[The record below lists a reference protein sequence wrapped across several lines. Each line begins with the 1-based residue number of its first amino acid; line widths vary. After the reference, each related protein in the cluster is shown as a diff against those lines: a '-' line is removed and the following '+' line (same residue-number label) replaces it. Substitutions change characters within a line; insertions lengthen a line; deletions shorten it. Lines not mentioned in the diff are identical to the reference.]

1 MLYALCVFGEIMFL
15 SDTSIKRPVFATM
28 ITLALVFFGI
38 LGYQRVGI
46 DLFPKVE
53 FPMVTI
59 TTTLFGAAPEVV
71 DTDVTDPIE
80 EQVNTI
86 EGVKHITSTSGYGF
100 SQIVVEF
107 ELYRDIDS
115 AVQDVRAKVD
125 LAKRKL
131 PTDIDPPIIDKLDI
145 NAIPILWLSMK
156 GNLSLQKLGMLADEV
171 LRPQLESIKGVGTI
185 NLEGYAKREI
195 RVWLD
200 GKKMEAHRLASN
212 DIARA
217 FLAKNVELPGGI
229 IESLDR
235 EFTVRSLG
243 ELRNIEEFNNLIITY
258 QNGAPIRLKDIGWVE
273 DGTEPIRSIAR
284 FNKVPSVGLSIIPR
298 SGANVVEVAQGV
310 KAKLADIKKTLSPEV
325 DVIVS
330 FDSSKFIEEAI
341 SDVQY
346 DVFFG
351 GLLAAGIMFIF
362 LLSIRST
369 IITAISIPTSLIT
382 SFGIMHFMG
391 FTRNYM
397 TMLALSMMVGVVID
411 DAIIVLENT
420 YRHMEEGA
428 DPVRAAREGTSEIA
442 FAAMAATF
450 SIVAVFI
457 PVAFMGGI
465 IGRFFYQFGV
475 TVATSVIASLVIAL
489 ILIPMLCSRFL
500 RIETRE
506 GRVYRFLNRSYERL
520 EHRYRSALTFCLK
533 HRWLVVLIAILI
545 FLGSIGILI
554 NLKRE
559 FVPKSDESRFRVL
572 IEAPTGSTL
581 QYNDEKMKKVEDLV
595 LATPETKSIFSAIGT
610 GARQEVNKGYL
621 LVSLKDRRERNRSQ
635 YQVMADLRKK
645 IREIPGI
652 KAYVEH
658 FAPITV
664 GGRRGAPLQFDIKG
678 QEMGKLEK
686 ISNQIM
692 EEMMKSPGIVDIS
705 SDLELTKPEV
715 RVLIDRNKASDIG
728 VDIREISSTILQ
740 MIGGQEVSKFK
751 DLERAKRYDV
761 RIRLIKDQRMNPE
774 DISQISIRTPKGGLI
789 KLTQVVKVEEGIG
802 PNLIN
807 RKDRQRSTTIYADT
821 TGEKVLGEAIAE
833 VETLTKK
840 YIPSGYSYSFF
851 GHAEAFKESFQYLFM
866 ALIQAIII
874 IYMVLSVQFNS
885 FLHPLTVM
893 LALPLSTVGAFGALY
908 LTGDTISIIS
918 MIGMITLT
926 ALVVKNSILLV
937 DYTNTLRERGMER
950 NQAVL
955 QASPVR
961 LRPILMTSATT
972 ILGVLP
978 VALGYSAGGEVRA
991 GMGRATFGGI
1001 FVSTLLT
1008 LFVVPVAYTLLDDFQ
1023 GKIKILLK
1031 RRKK

>member
-1 MLYALCVFGEIMFL
+1 MFL
-15 SDTSIKRPVFATM
+15 SDASVKRPVFATM

-38 LGYQRVGI
+38 LGYQRIGI
-46 DLFPKVE
+46 DLYPQID

-59 TTTLFGAAPEVV
+59 TTTLSGAAPEVM

-100 SQIVVEF
+100 SQITVEF

-125 LAKRKL
+125 VAKKKL

-145 NAIPILWLSMK
+145 NARPVLYLSVT
-156 GNLSLQKLGMLADEV
+156 GNQPYQRIGMLADEV
-171 LRPQLESIKGVGTI
+171 LRPQLESIKGVGSVTTG
-185 NLEGYAKREI
+185 GYSKREI

-200 GKKMEAHRLASN
+200 GKKLEAHRLASN

-217 FLAKNVELPGGI
+217 LLSKNIELPGGI
-229 IESLDR
+229 IESIDR
-235 EFTVRSLG
+235 EFTVRNLG
-243 ELRNIEEFNNLIITY
+243 ELRNIEEFNNLIISH
-258 QNGAPIRLKDIGWVE
+258 QNGAPIRLKDVGWAE
-273 DGTEPIRSIAR
+273 DGTETVRTIAR
-284 FNKVPSVGLSIIPR
+284 HNRIPAVGMGITPR
-298 SGANVVEVAQGV
+298 SGANVVEVARSV
-310 KAKLADIKKTLSPEV
+310 KKKLVDIKKTLPTGV
-325 DVIVS
+325 DIHIS
-330 FDSSKFIEEAI
+330 SDMSKFIEEAI
-341 SDVQY
+341 LDVQY
-346 DVFFG
+346 DVFIG
-351 GLLAAGIMFIF
+351 GFLAAGIMFIF

-391 FTRNYM
+391 FTMNYM
-397 TMLALSMMVGVVID
+397 TMLALSMMVGVVCD

-428 DPVRAAREGTSEIA
+428 DPMTAAKEGTSEIA

-450 SIVAVFI
+450 SIAAVFL

-500 RIETRE
+500 KIEVRH
-506 GRVYRFLNRSYERL
+506 GKVYRFFDQSYEKI
-520 EHRYRSALTFCLK
+520 ENRYRNALTFCLRR
-533 HRWLVVLIAILI
+533 RWIIVLVATII
-545 FLGSIGILI
+545 FIGSIGILM

-559 FVPKSDESRFRVL
+559 FIPKSDESRFVIRV
-572 IEAPTGSTL
+572 EAPTGSTL
-581 QYNDEKMKKVEDLV
+581 HYTDDKLRKLEDLV
-595 LATPETKSIFSAIGT
+595 LTMPETDRIYAGIGMGT
-610 GARQEVNKGYL
+610 RQEVNKGF
-621 LVSLKDRRERNRSQ
+621 VVVTLKDRKDRKRSQ
-635 YQVMADLRKK
+635 YQIMNDVRKQLR
-645 IREIPGI
+645 GMVGF
-652 KAYVEH
+652 KAYVEEVS
-658 FAPITV
+658 PV
-664 GGRRGAPLQFDIKG
+664 SSGGKRGTPLQFDIKG
-678 QEMGKLEK
+678 AGMERLKK
-686 ISNQIM
+686 ISDQIM
-692 EEMMKSPGIVDIS
+692 EEIVKSPGIVDVS

-715 RVLIDRNKASDIG
+715 RVLIDRNKASDVG
-728 VDIREISSTILQ
+728 VDIHEISSTVQQL
-740 MIGGQEVSKFK
+740 IGGQEASKFK
-751 DLERAKRYDV
+751 DVERAKRYDV

-789 KLTQVVKVEEGIG
+789 KLAQVVKVEEGIG

-807 RKDRQRSTTIYADT
+807 RKDRQRSSTIYADT
-821 TGEKVLGEAIAE
+821 TDGKVLGEAIAE
-833 VETLTKK
+833 FEALAKK
-840 YIPSGYSYSFF
+840 HVPSDYSYGFT
-851 GHAEAFKESFQYLFM
+851 GQAEAFKESFKYLIM
-866 ALIQAIII
+866 ALIQTIII
-874 IYMVLSVQFNS
+874 IYMVLAMQFNS

-893 LALPLSTVGAFGALY
+893 LALPLSTVGAFGMLY

-961 LRPILMTSATT
+961 LRPILMTAVTT

-978 VALGYSAGGEVRA
+978 VALGYSSGGEARA
-991 GMGRATFGGI
+991 GMGRAAFGGM
-1001 FVSTLLT
+1001 FASTFLS
-1008 LFVVPVAYTLLDDFQ
+1008 LFVVPVAYTILDDLQ
-1023 GKIKILLK
+1023 VKIRNLW
-1031 RRKK
+1031 RRK

>member
-1 MLYALCVFGEIMFL
+1 MFL
-15 SDTSIKRPVFATM
+15 SDTSVKKPVFATI

-46 DLFPKVE
+46 DLYPKVD
-53 FPMVTI
+53 FPVVTI
-59 TTTLFGAAPEVV
+59 TTTLFGAAPEVM

-100 SQIVVEF
+100 SQVVVEF
-107 ELYRDIDS
+107 ELYRNIDS
-115 AVQDVRAKVD
+115 VVQDVRAKVD

-131 PTDIDPPIIDKLDI
+131 PTDIDPPIIDKIDI
-145 NAIPILWLSMK
+145 NAIPILWLSLK
-156 GNLSLQKLGMLADEV
+156 GNLSIQRLGILADEV
-171 LRPQLESIKGVGTI
+171 LRPQLESIEGVGII
-185 NLEGYAKREI
+185 NLDGYAKREI
-195 RVWLD
+195 RVWLN
-200 GKKMEAHRLASN
+200 GKKLEAHRLASN

-217 FLAKNVELPGGI
+217 LLAKNIELPGGM
-229 IESLDR
+229 IESIDR

-243 ELRNIEEFNNLIITY
+243 ELRTIEEFNNLIVTY
-258 QNGAPIRLKDIGWVE
+258 HNGAPVRLKDVGWTE
-273 DGTEPIRSIAR
+273 DGTEPVRSIAR
-284 FNKVPSVGLSIIPR
+284 FNRVPSVGLSIIPR
-298 SGANVVEVAQGV
+298 SGANVVEVARGV
-310 KAKLADIKKTLSPEV
+310 KAKLTEIKKTLPQGV
-325 DVIVS
+325 DIGIS

-346 DVFFG
+346 DVLIG
-351 GLLAAGIMFIF
+351 GLLAAGVMFIF

-369 IITAISIPTSLIT
+369 IITAIAIPTSLIT

-428 DPVRAAREGTSEIA
+428 DPMTAAKEGTSEIA

-450 SIVAVFI
+450 SIAAVFI

-475 TVATSVIASLVIAL
+475 TVAASVIASLVVAL
-489 ILIPMLCSRFL
+489 ILIPMLCSRYL
-500 RIETRE
+500 KIESKH
-506 GRVYRFLNRSYERL
+506 GKAYRFFDLAYEKL
-520 EHRYRSALTFCLK
+520 ENQYRGVLTFCLK
-533 HRWLVVLIAILI
+533 HRGLIIFIALGIFIVSIVILS
-545 FLGSIGILI
+545 L
-554 NLKRE
+554 LKSE
-559 FVPKSDESRFRVL
+559 FVPKSDQSRFTIR

-581 QYNDEKMKKVEDLV
+581 HYTDDKMQKVEDLA
-595 LATPETKSIFSAIGT
+595 LGIPETRSVFTTIGV
-610 GARQEVNKGYL
+610 GAQKEVNKGLL
-621 LVSLKDRRERNRSQ
+621 LVSLKDRGERNRSQ
-635 YQVMADLRKK
+635 HTIMADLRKK
-645 IREIPGI
+645 MQEIPGF
-652 KAYVEH
+652 KAYIED
-658 FAPITV
+658 FQDIAV
-664 GGRRGAPLQFDIKG
+664 GGRRSAPLQLDIKG
-678 QEMGKLEK
+678 PEMKELEK
-686 ISNQIM
+686 LSNQIM
-692 EEMMKSPGIVDIS
+692 REMMKSPGIVDVS

-715 RVLIDRNKASDIG
+715 RVLIDRNKASDVG
-728 VDIREISSTILQ
+728 VDIQEISSAVLQ
-740 MIGGQEVSKFK
+740 MVGGQQVSKFK
-751 DLERAKRYDV
+751 DTERSKRYDV

-789 KLTQVVKVEEGIG
+789 KLAQVVKVEEGIS

-807 RKDRQRSTTIYADT
+807 RKDRQRSSTIYADT
-821 TGEKVLGEAIAE
+821 AGGKFLGEALAE
-833 VETLTKK
+833 VEALAKK
-840 YIPSGYSYSFF
+840 NIPSGYSYGFF
-851 GHAEAFKESFQYLFM
+851 GHAEAFKESFYYLIM
-866 ALIQAIII
+866 ALIQAVIIV
-874 IYMVLSVQFNS
+874 YMVLAIQFNS

-893 LALPLSTVGAFGALY
+893 LALPLSMVGAFSALY
-908 LTGDTISIIS
+908 LTGDTLSIVS

-961 LRPILMTSATT
+961 LRPILMTAVTT
-972 ILGVLP
+972 MLGVLP

-991 GMGRATFGGI
+991 GMGRATFGGM
-1001 FVSTLLT
+1001 FASTLLT
-1008 LFVVPVAYTLLDDFQ
+1008 LFIVPVAYTLIDDFQ
-1023 GKIKILLK
+1023 KKVNTLFIKKKKIV
-1031 RRKK
+1031 

>member
-1 MLYALCVFGEIMFL
+1 MFL
-15 SDTSIKRPVFATM
+15 SNTSIKRPVFATM
-28 ITLALVFFGI
+28 ITLALIFFGI
-38 LGYQRVGI
+38 LGYQRIGI
-46 DLFPKVE
+46 DLYPKVD

-59 TTTLFGAAPEVV
+59 TTTLFGAAPEVM
-71 DTDVTDPIE
+71 DTDITDPIE

-107 ELYRDIDS
+107 ELYRNIDS
-115 AVQDVRAKVD
+115 VVQDVRAKVD

-131 PTDIDPPIIDKLDI
+131 PTDIDPPIIDKIDI

-185 NLEGYAKREI
+185 NLDGYAKREI

-200 GKKMEAHRLASN
+200 GKKLEAHRLTSN

-217 FLAKNVELPGGI
+217 LLTKNIELPGGI
-229 IESLDR
+229 IESVDR

-258 QNGAPIRLKDIGWVE
+258 QNGAPIRLKDVGWTE
-273 DGTEPIRSIAR
+273 DGTEPVRSIAR
-284 FNKVPSVGLSIIPR
+284 FNRVPSVGLSIIPR
-298 SGANVVEVAQGV
+298 SGANVVEVARGV
-310 KAKLADIKKTLSPEV
+310 KGKLTEIKKILPPGV
-325 DVIVS
+325 DIGIS

-346 DVFFG
+346 DVLIG
-351 GLLAAGIMFIF
+351 GLLAAGVMFIF

-369 IITAISIPTSLIT
+369 MITAISIPASLIT
-382 SFGIMHFMG
+382 SFGIMYIMG

-428 DPVRAAREGTSEIA
+428 DPMTAAKEGTSEIA

-450 SIVAVFI
+450 SIAAVFI

-475 TVATSVIASLVIAL
+475 TVAASVIASLVIAL
-489 ILIPMLCSRFL
+489 ILIPMLCSRYL
-500 RIETRE
+500 KIETRE
-506 GRVYRFLNRSYERL
+506 GKVYRFFDHSYEKL
-520 EHRYRSALTFCLK
+520 ENRYRGALSFCLR
-533 HRWLVVLIAILI
+533 HRGLIVLIAVVI
-545 FLGSIGILI
+545 FAGSIGLLSL
-554 NLKRE
+554 LKSE
-559 FVPKSDESRFRVL
+559 FVPKSDQSRFTVR
-572 IEAPTGSTL
+572 IETPTGSTL
-581 QYNDEKMKKVEDLV
+581 HYTDDKMQKVENLV
-595 LATPETKSIFSAIGT
+595 LNMPETRSIFTTMGV
-610 GARQEVNKGYL
+610 GAQKEVNKGLL
-621 LVSLKDRRERNRSQ
+621 LVSLKDRGERKRSQ
-635 YQVMADLRKK
+635 QMVMEDLRRK
-645 IREIPGI
+645 IREIPGF
-652 KAYVEH
+652 KAYVEE
-658 FAPITV
+658 FQDIAV
-664 GGRRGAPLQFDIKG
+664 GGRRSAPLQIDIKG
-678 QEMGKLEK
+678 PDMKDLEK
-686 ISNQIM
+686 LSNQIM
-692 EEMMKSPGIVDIS
+692 GEMMRSPGIVDVS

-715 RVLIDRNKASDIG
+715 RVLVDRNKASDVG
-728 VDIREISSTILQ
+728 VDIQEISSAVLQ
-740 MIGGQEVSKFK
+740 MVGGQQISKFK
-751 DLERAKRYDV
+751 DTERAKRYDV
-761 RIRLIKDQRMNPE
+761 RIRLIRDQRMNPD
-774 DISQISIRTPKGGLI
+774 DISQITIRTPKGGLI
-789 KLTQVVKVEEGIG
+789 KLAQVVRVEEGIS

-807 RKDRQRSTTIYADT
+807 RKDRQRSSTIYADT
-821 TGEKVLGEAIAE
+821 AGGKVLGEAIAE
-833 VETLTKK
+833 VEKLAKK
-840 YIPSGYSYSFF
+840 YISSGYTYSFF
-851 GHAEAFKESFQYLFM
+851 GHAEAFKESFHYLFI

-874 IYMVLSVQFNS
+874 VYMVLAMQFNS
-885 FLHPLTVM
+885 FIHPLTVM
-893 LALPLSTVGAFGALY
+893 IALPLSTVGAFGALY
-908 LTGDTISIIS
+908 VTGDTLSILS

-961 LRPILMTSATT
+961 LRPILMTAVTT

-991 GMGRATFGGI
+991 GMGRATFGGM
-1001 FVSTLLT
+1001 FASTLLT
-1008 LFVVPVAYTLLDDFQ
+1008 LFVVPVAYTLLDDLQEKLRRLFK
-1023 GKIKILLK
+1023 GRDK
-1031 RRKK
+1031 RYS